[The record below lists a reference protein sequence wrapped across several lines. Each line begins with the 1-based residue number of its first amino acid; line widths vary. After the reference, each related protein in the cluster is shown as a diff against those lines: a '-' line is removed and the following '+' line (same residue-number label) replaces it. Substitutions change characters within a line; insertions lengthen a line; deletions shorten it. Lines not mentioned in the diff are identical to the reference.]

1 MKMLMSG
8 RIIQGN
14 RLIAALSDE
23 LYAID
28 TGICDAEK
36 KLDFKVRLEYHLST
50 KAVKLKGQFE
60 LIKKITDMTPQ
71 DILNFFI
78 TFSQTLHDL
87 GIFLVRIFYLSRREL
102 RYER

>member
-1 MKMLMSG
+1 MKMLMSV

-23 LYAID
+23 HYVID

-36 KLDFKVRLEYHLST
+36 KLDFKVRLEYHFST
-50 KAVKLKGQFE
+50 TVVKLKGQFE

-71 DILNFFI
+71 NI
-78 TFSQTLHDL
+78 
-87 GIFLVRIFYLSRREL
+87 
-102 RYER
+102 